1 MATGLIKAKEYDW
14 KDSNLALFGSDTEK
28 QVKKDS
34 AATEPAWKGAGQKEG
49 LKIWRIVNFKVTSFP
64 EKDYGSF
71 FSGDSY
77 IILNTYKLKGREEL
91 AYDVHFWI
99 GSKSTQDEY
108 ATAAYKTVE
117 VDTYLDDK
125 AIQHREAEGYES
137 ELFQSYFPHISI
149 MEGGAESGFNNVK
162 AEEYKARLLHFS
174 GLKKHIVVKEVPLCP
189 QRLKSDD
196 VFILDLGRT
205 LYQWNGT
212 GSNKDERFKAMQYL
226 QNLKAERG
234 AATSKTLE
242 EEHIDKSH
250 EFYTSLTGED
260 EDLPEDETDSA
271 AVKTLLRVS
280 DAAGYLKSTVVKTG
294 HIVASDLDSKDVF
307 ILDNGSTCF
316 VWVGNGASAQEKRN
330 RKDGYAHGHLMKTS
344 HPFIP
349 ISVLK
354 EGQKNKSFDSAIAA

>member
-1 MATGLIKAKEYDW
+1 MSGLVKAKRYDW
-14 KDSNLALFGSDTEK
+14 KDSNLAMFGSALDK
-28 QVKKDS
+28 SVKKES
-34 AATEPAWKGAGQKEG
+34 ALKEAAWKGVGEKVG
-49 LKIWRIVNFKVTSFP
+49 LKIWRIVNFKVTEWP

-108 ATAAYKTVE
+108 CVAAYKTVE
-117 VDTYLDDK
+117 LDAYLDDA
-125 AIQHREAEGYES
+125 AIQHRDAEGNES
-137 ELFQSYFPHISI
+137 DLFLSYFENGLTI
-149 MEGGAESGFNNVK
+149 MEGGAEMGFNNVK
-162 AEEYKARLLHFS
+162 PEEYKARLLHFS

-260 EDLPEDETDSA
+260 EDLPEDQTDSA

-280 DAAGYLKSTVVKTG
+280 DAAGHFKSTVVKTG
-294 HIVASDLDSKDVF
+294 HIAASDLDSKDVF

-330 RKDGYAHGHLMKTS
+330 GLGYAHSHLMKTP
-344 HPFIP
+344 HPLIP
-349 ISVLK
+349 ILRHQR
-354 EGQKNKSFDSAIAA
+354 GQASKCFNAALAA

>member
-1 MATGLIKAKEYDW
+1 MAGLVKAKRYDW
-14 KDSNLALFGSDTEK
+14 KDSNLAMFGSALDK
-28 QVKKDS
+28 SVKKES
-34 AATEPAWKGAGQKEG
+34 ALKEPAWQGVGQKVG
-49 LKIWRIVNFKVTSFP
+49 LKIWRIVKFKVTEWP

-71 FSGDSY
+71 YSGDSY

-91 AYDVHFWI
+91 SFDVHFWI

-117 VDTYLDDK
+117 VDIYLDDA
-125 AIQHREAEGYES
+125 AIQHREAEGHES
-137 ELFQSYFPHISI
+137 DLFKSYFPQISI
-149 MEGGAESGFNNVK
+149 MEGGAESGFNHVK
-162 AEEYKARLLHFS
+162 PDEYQPRLLHFS

-205 LYQWNGT
+205 LYQWNGS

-226 QNLKAERG
+226 ANLKSERG
-234 AATSKTLE
+234 NATSKTLE

-250 EFYTSLTGED
+250 PFYEALTGED
-260 EDLPEDETDSA
+260 ESDSPEDQPDKATE
-271 AVKTLLRVS
+271 KTLLRVS
-280 DAAGYLKSTVVKTG
+280 DAAGHLKSTVVKKG

-307 ILDNGSTCF
+307 IVDTGNICF

-330 RKDGYAHGHLMKTS
+330 GLGYAHSHLMKTP
-344 HPFIP
+344 HPLIP
-349 ISVLK
+349 IYVIK
-354 EGQKNKSFDSAIAA
+354 EGQTSKDFNAALAA